1 MLIAIETL
9 TPAIG
14 GVVEGVDLSRPL
26 EDAVFHQ
33 IHAALLD
40 RQVLFFRDQSITPFQ
55 QRALA
60 SRFGPLHI
68 HPIYPN
74 LPEAPE
80 ILVLD
85 TERNDLADNA
95 LWHSDVSFSETPP
108 LGAVLVARKL
118 PEAGGDTL
126 WASATAAYA
135 ALPEALKRTIE
146 GLTATHDLAL
156 SFPPE
161 RFAADPA
168 ARAQLE
174 AAKQKNPPISH
185 PVVRTHPETGA
196 KAIYVSEGFT
206 SHIDGLP
213 KAASDALLGVLFR
226 HVTQPQFQV
235 RWRWR
240 LGDVAIWDN
249 CVTQHYAVDDYRPHH
264 RIMHRATIVGD
275 RPV

>member
-249 CVTQHYAVDDYRPHH
+249 RVTQHYAVDDYRPHH

>member
-14 GVVEGVDLSRPL
+14 AIVEGVDLSHPL
-26 EDAVFHQ
+26 DEAVFRQ
-33 IHAALLD
+33 LHAALLD

-118 PEAGGDTL
+118 PEVGGDTL
-126 WASATAAYA
+126 WASATAAYE
-135 ALPEALKRTIE
+135 ALPEALKRTID

-174 AAKQKNPPISH
+174 TAKQKNPPISH

-206 SHIDGLP
+206 SHIDSLP

-249 CVTQHYAVDDYRPHH
+249 RVTQHYAVDDYRPHH

-275 RPV
+275 RPF